1 MAWHAQKLMETYQIS
16 SALTQRCKDWPN
28 IDDILELPI
37 AIGFTTVALVYGG
50 LHALAW
56 LAHFDSPT
64 EQLLW
69 RISACVVMCGFP
81 VLLALLKN
89 FDHLSTGYY
98 IDRVIEYAAYFVLLS
113 YVLARAYLVVECF
126 INLSHLPAGVY
137 DVPQWATYFPHI
149 S

>member
-1 MAWHAQKLMETYQIS
+1 MGSYHIS
-16 SALTQRCKDWPN
+16 GALNQRCKNWPD
-28 IDDILELPI
+28 IDDMSELPI

-56 LAHFDSPT
+56 FAHFDSPT

-69 RISACVVMCGFP
+69 RISACVVMGAFP
-81 VLLALLKN
+81 VFLALLKAAIYLPN
-89 FDHLSTGYY
+89 GYY
-98 IDRVIEYAAYFVLLS
+98 IDTVIEYAAYFVLLP
-113 YVLARAYLVVECF
+113 YVLARAFLVVECF